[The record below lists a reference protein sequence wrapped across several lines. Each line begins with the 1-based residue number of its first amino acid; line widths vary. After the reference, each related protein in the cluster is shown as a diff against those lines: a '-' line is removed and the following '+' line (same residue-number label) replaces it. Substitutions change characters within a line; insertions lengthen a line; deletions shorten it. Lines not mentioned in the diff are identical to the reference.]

1 LGRVHCSSE
10 KTFIEYLGIM
20 SYVIQGI
27 QHMGIAVSDM
37 DASLKLYRQLF
48 GLDIPFFD
56 AVAAAPLMDSHCKGE
71 TIVKRASMVLNHQ
84 GGCAVEVVS
93 PTSFTPRG
101 PIFELQQGDLGIGS
115 TMVKTR
121 DIRAMHDHARGIL
134 PESCDKDIVIDP
146 LGRLTFFLRDF
157 DKNLFQILESDS
169 SFINNGHPSGGILG
183 GTIGVSNMAKSFKLY
198 KDILGYDEVLYDK
211 EGVFED
217 WAHLNGGEQKYR
229 RVLLT
234 QSNQGTGGF
243 AQMMGRTYIELVV
256 ALERKGRFIFE
267 DRIWADTGIAH
278 LGFDVRGMKELGGE
292 LDKVGFGF
300 RCDTADAL
308 SMGDHT
314 SVHCTYID
322 DPDGCWIELIE
333 VHKIPILEKLG
344 VFLNVQKRAP
354 SKPLPK
360 WMLYALK
367 FNRIK
372 D

>member
-1 LGRVHCSSE
+1 
-10 KTFIEYLGIM
+10 M

-37 DASLKLYRQLF
+37 DASLKLYRNLF

-56 AVAAAPLMDSHCKGE
+56 AIAAAPLMDSHCKGE

-101 PIFELQQGDLGIGS
+101 PVFELRQGDLGIGS
-115 TMVKTR
+115 TMVKTP
-121 DIRAMHDHARGIL
+121 DIRKMHEHAYAIL
-134 PESCDKDIVIDP
+134 PESCDDILVMDP
-146 LGRLTFFLRDF
+146 MGRLTFFLRDY
-157 DKNLFQILESDS
+157 DGNLFQILESDEW
-169 SFINNGHPSGGILG
+169 FTRNGHPSGGIMG
-183 GTIGVSNMAKSFKLY
+183 GTIGVSDMDAAFKFY
-198 KDILGYDEVLYDK
+198 CTILGYDQVVYDK
-211 EGVFED
+211 KGTFED
-217 WAHLNGGEQKYR
+217 WAHLPGGEERYR
-229 RVLLT
+229 RVLLSQT
-234 QSNQGTGGF
+234 SPGTGGF
-243 AQMMGRTYIELVV
+243 SSLMGPTYIELVV
-256 ALERKGRFIFE
+256 ALDRKGEFIFK
-267 DRIWADTGIAH
+267 DRIWADTGIVH
-278 LGFDVRGMKELGGE
+278 LGFDVRGMKALGQALE
-292 LDKVGFGF
+292 KAGFGF
-300 RCDTADAL
+300 RCDTDNAL

-322 DPDGCWIELIE
+322 DPDECWIEMIE

-344 VFLNVQKRAP
+344 LFLNVQKREP

-372 D
+372 S